1 MMRIII
7 YNVTPSEKK
16 KKKKTFEI
24 LEGCCNRRRW
34 GVMFSRDWEQLSQ
47 MTDVV
52 SSSHTNSNGTITPKI
67 KVGKYQKIV
76 DFPSPLIQ
84 CT

>member
-1 MMRIII
+1 
-7 YNVTPSEKK
+7 
-16 KKKKTFEI
+16 
-24 LEGCCNRRRW
+24 
-34 GVMFSRDWEQLSQ
+34 MFSRDWEQLSQ